1 MKWLGTGRG
10 KRQPF
15 DEGMGMPSTF
25 HMTPVGTIHKT
36 DAQTWI
42 EIEAPYRPAMDGLEG
57 FSHIHV
63 LFWFHEN
70 DHAEGRQVLKVHPRK
85 DTRNPLTG
93 VFATHSPLRPN
104 LIGMTLCR
112 VVAVEPSRIVIDR
125 IDAFDGTPVLDIKCY
140 IPSSRSFENLH
151 LPEWV

>member
-1 MKWLGTGRG
+1 
-10 KRQPF
+10 
-15 DEGMGMPSTF
+15 MPSTF

-42 EIEAPYRPAMDGLEG
+42 EIEAPYRPAMDGLAG

-140 IPSSRSFENLH
+140 IPSSRAFENLH
-151 LPEWV
+151 LPDWV

>member
-1 MKWLGTGRG
+1 
-10 KRQPF
+10 
-15 DEGMGMPSTF
+15 MGMPSTF

-112 VVAVEPSRIVIDR
+112 VVAVDPSRIVIDR
-125 IDAFDGTPVLDIKCY
+125 IDAYDGTPVLDIKCY
-140 IPSSRSFENLH
+140 IPSSRSFENLQ
-151 LPEWV
+151 LPDWV

>member
-1 MKWLGTGRG
+1 
-10 KRQPF
+10 
-15 DEGMGMPSTF
+15 MPSTF
-25 HMTPVGTIHKT
+25 HMTAIGAIHKT

-63 LFWFHEN
+63 LFWFHKN

-112 VVAVEPSRIVIDR
+112 VVAVDPSRIVIDR
-125 IDAFDGTPVLDIKCY
+125 IDAVDGTPVLDIKCY

-151 LPEWV
+151 LPDWV

>member
-1 MKWLGTGRG
+1 MVQEKYL
-10 KRQPF
+10 PF

-112 VVAVEPSRIVIDR
+112 VVAVDPSRIVIDR

-151 LPEWV
+151 LPDWV